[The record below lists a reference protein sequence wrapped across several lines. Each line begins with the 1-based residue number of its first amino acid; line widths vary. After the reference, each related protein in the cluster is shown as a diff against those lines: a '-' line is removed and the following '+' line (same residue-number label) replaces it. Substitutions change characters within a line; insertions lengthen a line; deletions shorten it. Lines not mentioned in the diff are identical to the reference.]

1 MNIEPY
7 IGLRFLDGGRDR
19 SGVDCWGLVRLVY
32 QEQLGIQLP
41 DFDIRSHDSQAIAQQ
56 ASQEIPRWS
65 KLDQPE
71 PGAVVAI
78 RLDQARH
85 PGIVTHVG
93 LCVDGGYFLHAL
105 ERTGA
110 VLTRVSHPYWRGL
123 IEGFYRWPCF
133 A

>member
-7 IGLRFLDGGRDR
+7 IGLRFLDGGRDS
-19 SGVDCWGLVRLVY
+19 SGVDCWGLVKLVY
-32 QEQLGIQLP
+32 REQLRIELP
-41 DFDIRSHDSQAIAQQ
+41 DFDIRSNDSQAIADQVSLQ
-56 ASQEIPRWS
+56 LPRWD
-65 KLDQPE
+65 KLERPE

-85 PGIVTHVG
+85 PRIVTHVG

-105 ERTGA
+105 ERTGT
-110 VLTRVSHPYWRGL
+110 VLTRVTHPYWRGL
-123 IEGFYRWPCF
+123 VEGFYRWPCF